1 MENRK
6 FKQSKVITN
15 YSTQWQMEGSKG
27 KAPQPGK
34 ISHASDCTFIQKGE
48 QPSVPP
54 KASPFSSCKHL
65 V

>member
-6 FKQSKVITN
+6 SKQSKVITN

-27 KAPQPGK
+27 KAPQPDK
-34 ISHASDCTFIQKGE
+34 ISYAFRLHIYTKGTAMFC
-48 QPSVPP
+48 PP

-65 V
+65 I